1 MSSPAQTRTDVFISY
16 SHRDK
21 RHFEELLVHLTPLV
35 RDKQVAVW
43 ADTKLQAGDEW
54 REEIR
59 QALASATVAIV
70 LVSAPFRASKFI
82 AEEELPTLLTAA
94 KTRGMLII
102 PVIVGLCDYDDSELV
117 HVQAVNSPSKPLS
130 ALDRHKRDV
139 VWVDVVHRIERAFPT
154 HVQATQEAAEL
165 QPIPGG
171 PQRPTTNGD
180 ETAGRAAAPAWG
192 DMGGEQMLSYAL
204 ELEEQG
210 SYGELLN
217 MAIDMNLRGLY
228 FLASS
233 VAGHAV
239 NGPAS
244 PYDAWFERA
253 FALAQLNSQGDAIA
267 AFQRAYGLIDARL
280 RQGMPNWMPTL
291 KLPSGSR
298 GVAFAGAGSG
308 VHYHGMGL
316 VPDAII
322 ALRVA
327 GTSFFIMGN
336 LTERGT
342 IRHSTFHKT
351 ATYIPEMGGNTRW
364 VALAVVLGDGPTESE
379 ILEPV
384 AGIDRMDV
392 DDIIRW
398 GTLLNGSM
406 EYVEALAMLDK
417 AIQRDPVN
425 FDAWFEKTYAL
436 TALNR
441 KEAYGAFARAFNES
455 NPNYRRLGYSD
466 TVFEPGVRR
475 SMFAGVG
482 LAVWA
487 HNLSTVP
494 TAVYCVSESGA
505 TALYH
510 PRAGDANIADAEIVR
525 APGFGNER
533 WVGLA
538 ISDSFDSED
547 E

>member
-1 MSSPAQTRTDVFISY
+1 MSSPVQTHTDVFISY
-16 SHRDK
+16 SHHDK
-21 RHFEELLVHLTPLV
+21 RYLTELLVHLTPLV
-35 RDKQVAVW
+35 RDKEVAVW

-70 LVSAPFRASKFI
+70 LVSAQFRASKFI
-82 AEEELPTLLTAA
+82 AEEELPPLLAAA

-102 PVIVGLCDYDDSELV
+102 PVIVGFCPYDDSELAY
-117 HVQAVNSPSKPLS
+117 VQAVNSPSDYLS
-130 ALDRHKRDV
+130 KLRPHKRDV
-139 VWVDVVHRIERAFPT
+139 VWVDVMQRIERALTT
-154 HVQATQEAAEL
+154 HVRAIQVVAES
-165 QPIPGG
+165 QPITGF
-171 PQRPTTNGD
+171 QRPTTNGD
-180 ETAGRAAAPAWG
+180 ETAGRVAAPAWG
-192 DMGGEQMLSYAL
+192 GVGGEQILSYAR

-210 SYGELLN
+210 RYGELLD

-228 FLASS
+228 FLASPI
-233 VAGHAV
+233 AGHAV
-239 NGPAS
+239 NGPTS

-253 FALAQLNSQGDAIA
+253 FALAQLNSQGDAIT
-267 AFQRAYGLIDARL
+267 AFKRAYGLIDARL
-280 RQGMPNWMPTL
+280 RDGMPDWMPTL

-327 GTSFFIMGN
+327 GTSFSIMGS
-336 LTERGT
+336 LSERGT

-351 ATYIPEMGGNTRW
+351 ATYLFEMGGNTRW

-379 ILEPV
+379 LLEPV
-384 AGIDRMDV
+384 AGIDRVDV

-398 GTLLNGSM
+398 GTLLNGNM

-417 AIQRDPVN
+417 AIQRDPSN
-425 FDAWFEKTYAL
+425 FNAWFEKTYAL

-455 NPNYRRLGYSD
+455 NPDYRRLGYSD
-466 TVFEPGVRR
+466 TVFEAGVRR

-482 LAVWA
+482 LGAWA

-510 PRAGDANIADAEIVR
+510 PRADDANIADTEVVR
-525 APGFGNER
+525 ARGFGDER

-538 ISDSFDSED
+538 ISDFFDSED